1 MIDREEASV
10 KFDGSD
16 VIESGDTVN
25 RAIPSVVVA
34 EAEIVSEAVVPA
46 SVEVNGDLVAVTF
59 DETVVVV
66 NGRPV
71 IVTAKESTI
80 EIKREEVL

>member
-25 RAIPSVVVA
+25 KAVPSVVIA
-34 EAEIVSEAVVPA
+34 EGEIVSEAVVPA
-46 SVEVNGDLVAVTF
+46 SVEVKDFTGNCCCEWFIRTCH
-59 DETVVVV
+59 
-66 NGRPV
+66 N
-71 IVTAKESTI
+71 
-80 EIKREEVL
+80 